1 MATIIKHNRD
11 QHTSQT
17 SYQDMTKDTYTQNGI
32 LTRNQ
37 LLIDRKMIPHNINT
51 GVIGSIESYS

>member
-11 QHTSQT
+11 QHTSQI

-37 LLIDRKMIPHNINT
+37 LLIDMKMIPHNINT